1 MSAPAMALEGK
12 WQVFETP
19 DEGAP
24 SAQGGGDASARR
36 PEVTSSEDV
45 VTSALPAPEVA
56 FEVFAGRRFV
66 RGGAAPP
73 VAPPGAGPA
82 GAGLKSAVAAE
93 SPFERY
99 NRLRAEVDAL
109 ATDLQLGEGED
120 VGRAHSEAYER
131 LARGVGALS
140 SQLDELRGDRQLQ
153 AVLASHV
160 ADQAGVASAGRAL
173 ASAAAPGKPAAT
185 ATAGAAAPAAG
196 GVRYELFYSP
206 GALQQADEQLLAR
219 VRRLEAALGMD
230 ERGAPPARSLA
241 LTVAALEDKLALLDE
256 GRVSLLAHKAK
267 ELAADVDEL
276 TRARAEAKAA
286 AAAGCATPEDAT
298 DVLERLDKCSAVAVV
313 VPALIERLRTVQE
326 IHQHNA
332 HVHSRLDALDRAQ
345 QELESANRLDREL
358 LESLKQG
365 LRDNVKTVEANL
377 AKLAAK

>member
-1 MSAPAMALEGK
+1 MALEGK
-12 WQVFETP
+12 WEVFETP
-19 DEGAP
+19 DEGA
-24 SAQGGGDASARR
+24 SGAASGDASARR
-36 PEVTSSEDV
+36 PEMTSSEDV

-66 RGGAAPP
+66 RGAAAPP
-73 VAPPGAGPA
+73 AALPA
-82 GAGLKSAVAAE
+82 AAE

-109 ATDLQLGEGED
+109 AKDLQLGEGDE

-140 SQLDELRGDRQLQ
+140 NQLDELRGDRQLQ
-153 AVLASHV
+153 VVLASHV
-160 ADQAGVASAGRAL
+160 ADQAAVVSAGRAL
-173 ASAAAPGKPAAT
+173 VSAAASGSAA
-185 ATAGAAAPAAG
+185 AASAAPAAG

-206 GALQQADEQLLAR
+206 GALHQADEQVLAR
-219 VRRLEAALGMD
+219 VRRLEAVLGIN
-230 ERGAPPARSLA
+230 ERGAPPARSLVQ
-241 LTVAALEDKLALLDE
+241 TVAALEDKIALLDE
-256 GRVSLLAHKAK
+256 GRVSLLAHRAK

-276 TRARAEAKAA
+276 SRARADAKAA
-286 AAAGCATPEDAT
+286 AVASGASLDDAT

-345 QELESANRLDREL
+345 LELESANRLDREL

-377 AKLAAK
+377 AKLAATAK